1 MFAATAV
8 RYLLLLL
15 LALRIRWK
23 DEEKVHCV
31 RMPLLYRSTVHRLH
45 FHGFILDAFAYFGPY
60 FTVVTTIAFSQVGPL
75 PTIVDQG

>member
-31 RMPLLYRSTVHRLH
+31 RMPLLYRSTYYIVCL
-45 FHGFILDAFAYFGPY
+45 LCTY